1 MRIKWRA
8 PLTPCCSPFRHHEGG
23 TQCTSVVIPRPCKT
37 TGDPS
42 LSSMLDEVLHVIGA
56 EVATDGNAPNTATA
70 PVHQLATRHESLKVA
85 RITRPIVEIYVF
97 EKRVPM
103 NRLHSTAFRVT
114 AAFSSVWPC
123 TWVQLARKVPESDPP
138 CLCCSH
144 TLRCC
149 KRQLACL
156 ELCKRAR
163 SCW

>member
-1 MRIKWRA
+1 M
-8 PLTPCCSPFRHHEGG
+8 H
-23 TQCTSVVIPRPCKT
+23 VVPRPCKI

-42 LSSMLDEVLHVIGA
+42 LSSMFAEVLHVVVA
-56 EVATDGNAPNTATA
+56 EVATDATAPNTAAA
-70 PVHQLATRHESLKVA
+70 PCSSSHAHSPLSRPQDRIESLKVA
-85 RITRPIVEIYVF
+85 CITRPIVEIYVF

-138 CLCCSH
+138 CLCCSR